1 MQCPNCQHE
10 NRDSSKFCQ
19 QCGSLLTSG
28 QQQPSITPEPAP
40 WPEEPTRGRTAPV
53 PKPYTPDAYRPAQPA
68 RPSSPA
74 PPLSS
79 PANPYSGNP
88 YHGASAG
95 PTAGSAA
102 FNIWGPFA
110 GLGSRGRHSAWLLD
124 NLGQRAQELVQNVSN
139 RFQERSIPDTQIGWR
154 QLTGQG
160 VLVEQRRFFF
170 LRRGI
175 TTLALYV
182 NQHGRDL
189 YISIV
194 TYVKGPISNVR
205 VAILALMLLFQL
217 FFMFGF
223 TNTATGLLNNFS
235 SSLFGGYG
243 GSSAGALLPILLCC
257 IGPLGVVNT
266 MALVI
271 GLIAS
276 TYAWLKNK
284 DFLSLLRTPPN
295 EFQVDDIIALEKSVE
310 ETVRQSLDA
319 IGIDAD
325 LMTEATRQS
334 FDPIR
339 LI

>member
-19 QCGSLLTSG
+19 QCGSLLPPG
-28 QQQPSITPEPAP
+28 NQHAATPEPAA
-40 WPEEPTRGRTAPV
+40 WPKEPVSSSPAPV
-53 PKPYTPDAYRPAQPA
+53 PRPYAPEAYHPAQPA
-68 RPSSPA
+68 QLSSPT
-74 PPLSS
+74 PPLS
-79 PANPYSGNP
+79 PPTNPY
-88 YHGASAG
+88 G
-95 PTAGSAA
+95 PTTGSNPHGTGGAA

-124 NLGQRAQELVQNVSN
+124 NLGQRAEELVQNVSN

-175 TTLALYV
+175 TTVALYV

-189 YISIV
+189 YISVV

-217 FFMFGF
+217 YFMFGF
-223 TNTATGLLNNFS
+223 ANTATGILNSFG
-235 SSLFGGYG
+235 SSLLGGYG
-243 GSSAGALLPILLCC
+243 GANAGALLPIMLCC
-257 IGPLGVVNT
+257 IGPLGMINT
-266 MALVI
+266 LALAV

-276 TYAWLKNK
+276 VYAWLKNK

-325 LMTEATRQS
+325 LMTDATKQS